1 MAAVS
6 GQIPTLKLVTC
17 SQQTIFLKPV
27 SNIRYN
33 IYLQYFLLSEQC
45 HASLFFLANTQELQ
59 SKYESGEIYSS
70 NLWSEKGV
78 KI

>member
-27 SNIRYN
+27 SNKPSI
-33 IYLQYFLLSEQC
+33 FLLSEQC
-45 HASLFFLANTQELQ
+45 HTSLFFLANTQELQ

-70 NLWSEKGV
+70 NLWSEKRV